1 MEYINS
7 MCFPYGKSF
16 TGYGASLD
24 ISVNQW
30 EPSVRD
36 ILELH
41 PTPMSPTWVKY
52 FLDIAS
58 VVASKSKDRT
68 KVGCVLV
75 NPNNKQ
81 ILSTGF
87 NGFCRDVAD
96 TPERYANREVKMDYV
111 VHAEA
116 NAICFAAFSGM
127 STAGSYA
134 FITLPP
140 CHGCAKLLKQAGVTH
155 VFYTPERETS
165 QKQEIQDDWRKKT
178 QLSLDILHEAG
189 VQTFHCLTV
198 NEETPNDL
206 KVLVVQDLLS
216 RPTKEDGTIT
226 EYRSVK
232 DSISEELFSHFY
244 ALRDSLYRY
253 LKDRLIPDRF
263 LEQLNERKWNTTEQV
278 PSVQYLNNERK
289 LDITERVAVVR
300 YLNVE
305 MDRLGL
311 KLYQEYDPEFPRF
324 VLDDDKINVA
334 LNYTVNHVTP
344 V

>member
-7 MCFPYGKSF
+7 MCFPYWKSF

-24 ISVNQW
+24 VSVNQW

-41 PTPMSPTWVKY
+41 PAPMSPTWVKY
-52 FLDIAS
+52 FLDIAA

-96 TPERYANREVKMDYV
+96 TQERYADREVKMDYV

-127 STAGSYA
+127 STEGSYA

-189 VQTFHCLTV
+189 VQTFHCLAV

-216 RPTKEDGTIT
+216 RPIKEDGTIT

-232 DSISEELFSHFY
+232 DSISEELFSHLY
-244 ALRDSLYRY
+244 ALRDGLYRY

-263 LEQLNERKWNTTEQV
+263 LEQLNERKLNTTEQV
-278 PSVQYLNNERK
+278 PAVQYLNNERK

-311 KLYQEYDPEFPRF
+311 KLYQEYDPEFPKF
-324 VLDDDKINVA
+324 VLDDGKINVA

>member
-52 FLDIAS
+52 FLDIAA

-96 TPERYANREVKMDYV
+96 TPERYADREVKMDYV

-127 STAGSYA
+127 STEGSYA

-189 VQTFHCLTV
+189 VQTFHCLAV
-198 NEETPNDL
+198 NEGTANDL

-216 RPTKEDGTIT
+216 RPTKEDGTIA

-232 DSISEELFSHFY
+232 DSISTELFSHLY
-244 ALRDSLYRY
+244 ALRDGLYRY
-253 LKDRLIPDRF
+253 LRDRLIPDRF
-263 LEQLNERKWNTTEQV
+263 LEQLNERKWNTTEQA
-278 PSVQYLNNERK
+278 PAVQYLNNERK

-305 MDRLGL
+305 MDQLGL
-311 KLYQEYDPEFPRF
+311 KLYQEYDPEFPKF
-324 VLDDDKINVA
+324 VLDDGKINVA

>member
-1 MEYINS
+1 MQYANNLS
-7 MCFPYGKSF
+7 FPYGKSF

-24 ISVNQW
+24 VSVNQW
-30 EPSVRD
+30 EPSIRD
-36 ILELH
+36 ILEIH
-41 PTPMSPTWVKY
+41 PSPMHPTWVKY
-52 FLDIAS
+52 FLDIAA

-96 TPERYANREVKMDYV
+96 TPERYADREVKMDYV

-127 STAGSYA
+127 STEGSYA

-189 VQTFHCLTV
+189 VKTFHCLAV
-198 NEETPNDL
+198 NEGTPNDL

-226 EYRSVK
+226 EYRSVE
-232 DSISEELFSHFY
+232 DSISGELFSLLYTF
-244 ALRDSLYRY
+244 RDGLYRH
-253 LKDRLIPDRF
+253 LKSRLIPDRF

-278 PSVQYLNNERK
+278 PPVQYLNNERK

-334 LNYTVNHVTP
+334 LNYTVNHVIP

>member
-1 MEYINS
+1 MHNVFTGYS
-7 MCFPYGKSF
+7 YPLGRSF
-16 TGYGASLD
+16 TGFGALSD
-24 ISVNQW
+24 VEINRW
-30 EPSVRD
+30 EPCIRD
-36 ILELH
+36 IVENY
-41 PTPMSPTWVKY
+41 PSPMSESWIKY
-52 FLDIAS
+52 FMDIAT

-96 TPERYANREVKMDYV
+96 TPERYADREVKMDYV

-116 NAICFAAFSGM
+116 NAICFAASSGM

-189 VQTFHCLTV
+189 VRTFHCLAV
-198 NEETPNDL
+198 NEEISSDL
-206 KVLVVQDLLS
+206 KVLAVQDLLS
-216 RPTKEDGTIT
+216 HPTKEDETIT

-232 DSISEELFSHFY
+232 DSISEELFSYLY
-244 ALRDSLYRY
+244 AFRDGLHRY
-253 LKDRLIPDRF
+253 LRVRMMPDRF
-263 LEQLNERKWNTTEQV
+263 LEQL
-278 PSVQYLNNERK
+278 NERK

-311 KLYQEYDPEFPRF
+311 KLYQEYDPEFPKI

-334 LNYTVNHVTP
+334 MNYTVNHVVP